1 MLQLWPQGLQISI
14 ITSIK
19 GANILVDKKG
29 CIKLADFGASK
40 NVVKLATI
48 SEAEV
53 HETHLLTG
61 WLLRSFVR
69 LAS

>member
-1 MLQLWPQGLQISI
+1 V
-14 ITSIK
+14 TSLK
-19 GANILVDKKG
+19 GANILVDNKG

-53 HETHLLTG
+53 HETHPLLDG
-61 WLLRSFVR
+61 S
-69 LAS
+69 

>member
-14 ITSIK
+14 MTSIK
-19 GANILVDKKG
+19 GANKG

-40 NVVKLATI
+40 TMVKLATI

-53 HETHLLTG
+53 HETHPLLDG
-61 WLLRSFVR
+61 S
-69 LAS
+69 